1 MFLPRLTNNILSTAQ
16 QVWLQKL
23 GGAKTHDIQSSNDS
37 VIQELSKK
45 QISSVE
51 TTTINVVPKEV
62 KEQTPDGPRPGDRL
76 INEFHKYCIH
86 FLYLYSVSRLRFTD
100 LNS

>member
-23 GGAKTHDIQSSNDS
+23 GGAKNPVIQSSNGR
-37 VIQELSKK
+37 VTRELSKK
-45 QISSVE
+45 QTSAVE

-62 KEQTPDGPRPGDRL
+62 KKQTPDGPRPGDRL
-76 INEFHKYCIH
+76 IDEFHIYCIH
-86 FLYLYSVSRLRFTD
+86 FLDLCLSFRLRFTD